1 MRNFQLLKMKGQHLE
16 GWDRVGGRQT
26 QEGEDMG
33 IYVYI

>member
-1 MRNFQLLKMKGQHLE
+1 MQNIRHKKIKMKCWNNFG
-16 GWDRVGGRQT
+16 